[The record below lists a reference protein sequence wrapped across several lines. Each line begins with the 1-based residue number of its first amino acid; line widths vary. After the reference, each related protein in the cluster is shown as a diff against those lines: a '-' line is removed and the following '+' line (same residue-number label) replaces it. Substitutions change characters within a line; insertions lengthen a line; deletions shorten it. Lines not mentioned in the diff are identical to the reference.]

1 MSNQLKIF
9 TDTSKSDYHILDEYD
24 SEVYGHK
31 ILENDRNI
39 VLHYVSGSGEW
50 FYALDSVQ
58 RTVEELQKYIKNSRH
73 GQYHELHSVP
83 RLKIFLWAEERMI
96 HHIREKKLKNI
107 LES

>member
-9 TDTSKSDYHILDEYD
+9 TDTSKNDYHILDEYD

-50 FYALDSVQ
+50 FYPLDTVQ
-58 RTVEELQKYIKNSRH
+58 RTIEELRRYIKHSRW
-73 GQYHELHSVP
+73 GEQQSIP
-83 RLKIFLWAEERMI
+83 RLKIFLWAEEKLI
-96 HHIREKKLKNI
+96 QHLREKKLNNI

>member
-9 TDTSKSDYHILDEYD
+9 TDTSKNDYHILDEYD

>member
-9 TDTSKSDYHILDEYD
+9 TDTSKNDYHILEEYD

-31 ILENDRNI
+31 ILENDTKI

-73 GQYHELHSVP
+73 HELHSVP

-96 HHIREKKLKNI
+96 HHIREKKLNNI

>member
-9 TDTSKSDYHILDEYD
+9 TDTSKNDYHILEEYD

-31 ILENDRNI
+31 ILESDRNI

-50 FYALDSVQ
+50 FYPLDSVQ
-58 RTVEELQKYIKNSRH
+58 RTVEELKGYIKNSRW
-73 GQYHELHSVP
+73 GELDWVP

-96 HHIREKKLKNI
+96 HHLREKKLKNI

>member
-9 TDTSKSDYHILDEYD
+9 ADTFKNDYHILEEYD

-39 VLHYVSGSGEW
+39 VFYYCGSSGDY
-50 FYALDSVQ
+50 FYPLDSVQ
-58 RTVEELQKYIKNSRH
+58 RTVEELKRYVKHSRY
-73 GQYHELHSVP
+73 GELHSVP

-96 HHIREKKLKNI
+96 HYLREKKLNNI

>member
-9 TDTSKSDYHILDEYD
+9 TDTSKNDYHILEEYD

-58 RTVEELQKYIKNSRH
+58 RTVEELQKYIKNSRW
-73 GQYHELHSVP
+73 GEQHSVP

-96 HHIREKKLKNI
+96 HYLREKKLKNI